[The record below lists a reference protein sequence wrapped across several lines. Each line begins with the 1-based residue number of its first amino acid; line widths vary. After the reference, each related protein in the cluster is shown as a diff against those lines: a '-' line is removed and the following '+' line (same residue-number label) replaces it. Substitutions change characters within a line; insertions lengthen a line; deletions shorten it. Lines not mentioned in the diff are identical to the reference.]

1 MAIKVI
7 KEGSAVFKIKCLNC
21 DARYSYELSDVIGRS
36 TKCPCCGE
44 FCPHYNHIKEESEDT
59 E

>member
-1 MAIKVI
+1 MIEII
-7 KEGSAVFKIKCLNC
+7 KEGKRRFVTVCLCC
-21 DARYSYELSDVIGRS
+21 DARYSYELSDVIGRA